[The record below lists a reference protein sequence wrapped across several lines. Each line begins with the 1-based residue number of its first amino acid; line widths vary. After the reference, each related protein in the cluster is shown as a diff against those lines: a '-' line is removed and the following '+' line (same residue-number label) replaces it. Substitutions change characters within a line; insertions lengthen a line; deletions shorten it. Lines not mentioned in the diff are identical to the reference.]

1 MHLPSGTYS
10 DSYQKD
16 MAIIHTRWQWILFSA
31 FMLALFLFP
40 VLGSTSL
47 VHLLNSIGITLIAVL
62 GLQIL
67 TGYTGQISLGHSAF
81 IALGA
86 YSSAILS
93 VKLGLPFW
101 FSLPLSGL
109 ITALAGLLIGLPS
122 LRIKGFYLAMATIAS
137 QFIIIFV
144 IGHLNITG
152 GPFGMPVP
160 QVKLG
165 NFIFASEK
173 SYYYIILVTGIIMT
187 FIALNI
193 TRTRVGRALI
203 AIRDND
209 LAAELLGI
217 NIFYYKL
224 LSFFV
229 ASFFAGIA
237 GSLWAHYIT
246 VIHPEQFTLTDSIWY
261 LGMIIVGGMGSITG
275 TIFGVSFMMI
285 LRELV
290 DIASPVVASAF
301 PAVGGAAFAA
311 LGQIVFGLVIV
322 LFLIFEPRGLY
333 HRWEMFKAYY
343 RLHPFSY

>member
-16 MAIIHTRWQWILFSA
+16 MAIIHTRWQWILFIA
-31 FMLALFLFP
+31 FLLALFLFP
-40 VLGSTSL
+40 TFGSTSL
-47 VHLLNSIGITLIAVL
+47 VHLLSSIGITLIAVL

-81 IALGA
+81 IAVGA
-86 YSSAILS
+86 YSSALLS

-101 FSLPLSGL
+101 ISLPLSGL
-109 ITALAGLLIGLPS
+109 TTALAGLLIGLPS

-137 QFIIIFV
+137 QFIIIFI
-144 IGHLNITG
+144 IGHLKITG
-152 GPFGMPVP
+152 GPYGMSVP
-160 QVKLG
+160 QAKLG
-165 NFIFASEK
+165 GFIFASEK
-173 SYYYIILVTGIIMT
+173 SYYYIVLVVSIIMT

-209 LAAELLGI
+209 LAAEMLGI
-217 NIFYYKL
+217 NLYYYKL

-246 VIHPEQFTLTDSIWY
+246 VIHPEQFSLTDSIWY
-261 LGMIIVGGMGSITG
+261 LGMIIVGGLGSITG
-275 TIFGVSFMMI
+275 TILGVGFMMI

-290 DIASPVVASAF
+290 DITSPLVASAF
-301 PAVGGAAFAA
+301 PAIGGSAFAA

>member
-16 MAIIHTRWQWILFSA
+16 MAIIHTRWQWTLFIA
-31 FMLALFLFP
+31 FLLSLFLFP
-40 VLGSTSL
+40 IAGSTSHM
-47 VHLLNSIGITLIAVL
+47 HLLNFIGITLIAVL
-62 GLQIL
+62 GLQLL

-86 YSSAILS
+86 YISGLLSS
-93 VKLGLPFW
+93 KLGLTFW

-109 ITALAGLLIGLPS
+109 VTAMAGLLIGLPS

-144 IGHLNITG
+144 ISHLQITG
-152 GPFGMPVP
+152 GPYGMQVP
-160 QVKLG
+160 QARLG
-165 NFIFASEK
+165 TFIFSTEK
-173 SYYYIILVTGIIMT
+173 SYYYIILITAIAMT

-193 TRTRVGRALI
+193 TRSRVGRALI

-217 NIFYYKL
+217 NLFYYKL
-224 LSFFV
+224 LAFFV
-229 ASFFAGIA
+229 ASFFAGVA

-246 VIHPEQFTLTDSIWY
+246 VIHPEQFTLMDSIWY

-290 DIASPVVASAF
+290 DIASPMVATAF
-301 PAVGGAAFAA
+301 PAIGGSAFAA
-311 LGQIVFGLVIV
+311 LGQITFGLVIV
-322 LFLIFEPRGLY
+322 LFLIFEPRGIY